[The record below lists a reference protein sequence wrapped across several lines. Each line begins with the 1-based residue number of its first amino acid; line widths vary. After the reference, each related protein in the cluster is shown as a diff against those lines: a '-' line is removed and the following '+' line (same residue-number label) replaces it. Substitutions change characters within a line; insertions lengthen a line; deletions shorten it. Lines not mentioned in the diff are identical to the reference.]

1 MSFWHWILRRRQGDR
16 ELDEELRFH
25 IAEETRLRQERG
37 QDRAGAERSARRDFG
52 NLALAREVTR
62 GMWGWSAVERAAQDL
77 RFALRMMAKNPAF
90 TCLALVALAL
100 GIGATTAMFTVVNS
114 VLLRPL
120 PFRDPGRLVV
130 VWERPPDAD
139 RNNVVQT
146 QNFLDWRKRNR
157 SFDDIAALFEI
168 PMNLEGE
175 GEPVQVPGM
184 LVTAGFFEILGTR
197 PLLGRTIRPEDD
209 VRGAPGVVLLDYG
222 LWQRRFGGRADVL
235 GRKIVIQGG
244 PHEVI
249 GVMPPGFNFPTQARA
264 DLYRPMQ
271 IDPAAAPRDG
281 RNYSTVARLRP
292 NVSLRDAQA
301 DIRAIAA
308 QTAQERPEMNA
319 KWSANVVPLMDET
332 VKNSRQTLLM
342 LFGSVTLVLL
352 IACANVSNLL
362 LMRASAR
369 RREMTLR
376 VALGAGRWRLVHQL
390 LTESFVLAVT
400 GGLLGLLL
408 AWWGVPAIL
417 GMLPAG
423 FPLPRM
429 GEIAVNSRV
438 LIFAMAVSLGCGVFF
453 GLLPALQVDRSRM
466 SEGLRQGGRYGSAGN
481 QRLRG
486 LLVVAEVG
494 LAMLLVIGAGLM
506 LRSFLLLHATNS
518 GFQPERLLTFRM
530 LVVPQQFSSFE
541 ELLARRAAMV
551 RDMLDRIRTLP
562 GVTAASSVHLL
573 PLTGMQSGS
582 WFSRADRPEP
592 PPGSQEGG
600 DVSIISDDYFRTM
613 GARLLAGREFNA
625 RDRMGAPPVAIINQ
639 AAARHFFPDENPIGK
654 RLRVWWPPDQGPAE
668 IVGVVADVRNRGL
681 DRNADPCLF
690 LPQGQKP
697 SGFVALVVRT
707 SGNPLA
713 AIAAV
718 KQQIRAAAPHQGT
731 QQIETMESVMGA
743 SIARPRL
750 EAAILVIFGLVALT
764 LACVGIYAVISYS
777 VEQRTRELGIR
788 LALGAAPIGVLLQ
801 VLHEGM
807 TLAGAGIAAGFAAAL
822 VLTRYLASLLYSV
835 RPTDALVYASV
846 SAALALAAMAGC
858 YVPARRA
865 TRVDPAVVLREE

>member
-1 MSFWHWILRRRQGDR
+1 MRFWHWILRRRQEDR

-25 IAEETRLRQERG
+25 IAEETRLREERG
-37 QDRAGAERSARRDFG
+37 EDRAGAARAARRDFG
-52 NLALAREVTR
+52 NLTLAKEVTR
-62 GMWGWSAVERAAQDL
+62 AMWGWSAVERAVQDL
-77 RFALRMMAKNPAF
+77 RFALRMMAKSPAF
-90 TCLALVALAL
+90 TGLALIALAL

-120 PFRDPGRLVV
+120 SFRDPGRLVT

-139 RNNVVQT
+139 QNNVVQT
-146 QNFLDWRKRNR
+146 QNFLDWRRRNR
-157 SFDDIAALFEI
+157 SFQDIAALFEI
-168 PMNLEGE
+168 PMNLESE

-184 LVTAGFFEILGTR
+184 LVTAGFFEILATP

-209 VRGAPGVVLLDYG
+209 VRGAPGVVVLDYG
-222 LWQRRFGGRADVL
+222 LWQRRFGGRKDVL
-235 GRKIVIQGG
+235 GRKIIIQGG

-249 GVMPPGFNFPTQARA
+249 GVMPPGFNFPTQAHA

-271 IDPAAAPRDG
+271 INPADAPTDG

-292 NVSLRDAQA
+292 GVTLPDAQA
-301 DIRAIAA
+301 DMRAIAA
-308 QTAQERPEMNA
+308 QTARERPEMNA
-319 KWSANVVPLMDET
+319 KWSASVVPLMDQT
-332 VKNSRQTLLM
+332 VRNSRQTLLM

-376 VALGAGRWRLVHQL
+376 VALGAGRWRLAHQL
-390 LTESFVLAVT
+390 LTESFVLAVA

-417 GMLPAG
+417 RMLPAG

-429 GEIAVNSRV
+429 GEIALDRNV
-438 LIFAMAVSLGCGVFF
+438 LLFAMLLSLGCGVFF
-453 GLLPALQVDRSRM
+453 GLLPALQVDRSRVT
-466 SEGLRQGGRYGSAGN
+466 EALRQGGRHASAGN
-481 QRLRG
+481 RRLRG
-486 LLVVAEVG
+486 LLVVSEVG

-506 LRSFLLLHATNS
+506 LRSFLLLHATDP
-518 GFQPERLLTFRM
+518 GFRPERLLTFRM
-530 LVVPQQFSSFE
+530 LVVPQQFSSFD
-541 ELLARRAAMV
+541 ELLVRRAAMV

-582 WFSRADRPEP
+582 WYSRADRPEP

-600 DVSIISDDYFRTM
+600 DVSIVSDDYFRTM
-613 GARLLAGREFNA
+613 GTRLLAGRDFGP
-625 RDRMGAPPVAIINQ
+625 RDRMGSPPVAIINQ
-639 AAARHFFPDENPIGK
+639 AAARHIFPGENPLGK
-654 RLRVWWPPDQGPAE
+654 RLRIWWPPDQGPPE
-668 IVGVVADVRNRGL
+668 IVGVVADVHNRGL
-681 DRNADPCLF
+681 DMKADPCLF

-697 SGFVALVVRT
+697 SGFAALVVRT
-707 SGNPLA
+707 SGDPLA
-713 AIAAV
+713 AVAAV
-718 KQQIRAAAPHQGT
+718 KEQIHAAAPHQGT
-731 QQIETMESVMGA
+731 EEIQTMDSVMAG

-750 EAAILVIFGLVALT
+750 EATILVVFGLVALT

-788 LALGAAPIGVLLQ
+788 LALGAAPMGVLRL
-801 VLHEGM
+801 VIREGM
-807 TLAGAGIAAGFAAAL
+807 TLAGAGIVAGFVAAL
-822 VLTRYLASLLYSV
+822 ALTRYLATLLFTV

-846 SAALALAAMAGC
+846 SAVLAAAAMAGC
-858 YVPARRA
+858 YMPARRA